1 MPYRIGEVAERAN
14 VPEGFVRQLID
25 LGALPGEEAG
35 LGLPEVRRS
44 RLLHSWAAAG
54 LSVETILALVDR
66 GALSLAF
73 LDTPVMDTPERLD
86 RSYQQLAADRGV
98 PVAFLQAVHQ
108 ALGFAPPEPGDRAG
122 EDDATMLDIA
132 ELFRGAGGNDDPA
145 DHPGEDAGRS
155 P

>member
-14 VPEGFVRQLID
+14 VPEDFVQQLIE

-35 LGLPEVRRS
+35 LGIPEVRRS

-73 LDTPVMDTPERLD
+73 LDTPWMETPGRLD
-86 RSYQQLAADRGV
+86 RSYRQLAADRASNFEWPRLERWRHGDV
-98 PVAFLQAVHQ
+98 SSSQHGPVGRGYGG
-108 ALGFAPPEPGDRAG
+108 GFGRPSTCRGSRPRSARSTAG
-122 EDDATMLDIA
+122 ARNI
-132 ELFRGAGGNDDPA
+132 
-145 DHPGEDAGRS
+145 
-155 P
+155 

>member
-14 VPEGFVRQLID
+14 VPQDFVGQLID

-35 LGLPEVRRS
+35 LGIPEVRRS
-44 RLLHSWAAAG
+44 RLLHSWVAAG

-73 LDTPVMDTPERLD
+73 LDTPVMETPERMD

-98 PVAFLQAVHQ
+98 PMA
-108 ALGFAPPEPGDRAG
+108 
-122 EDDATMLDIA
+122 
-132 ELFRGAGGNDDPA
+132 RGVPAGGP
-145 DHPGEDAGRS
+145 PGARLRPPGARRPGR
-155 P
+155 